1 MAQGLLPNV
10 SFVDPEFALADD
22 GTGAD
27 DHPKADIRRGER
39 FIADTYHALDDA
51 GYLDSTVLV
60 ITFDEWGGFYDHI
73 RPPQVIDDTDPAT
86 VDHTGNS
93 TTPTNGRLVP
103 DYTQLGFRVPAIVV
117 SSFAPARVA
126 SAGPF
131 EHTSSLKLIE
141 STFGLQ
147 PLTAR
152 DANAR
157 DLRQVVRHGLRSPIP
172 AGAIPTSSQVP
183 GPDSDAAAFCSA
195 ASVQSVSPPPVSKG
209 KHHAAAHATVQP
221 TDRPGLGMGALA
233 RPDTKTTAR

>member
-1 MAQGLLPNV
+1 V
-10 SFVDPEFALADD
+10 
-22 GTGAD
+22 T
-27 DHPKADIRRGER
+27 
-39 FIADTYHALDDA
+39 
-51 GYLDSTVLV
+51 
-60 ITFDEWGGFYDHI
+60 
-73 RPPQVIDDTDPAT
+73 DDTDPAT

-93 TTPTNGRLVP
+93 TTPTDGRLVP

-117 SSFAPARVA
+117 SNFARARVA

-131 EHTSSLKLIE
+131 EHTSSLKMIE

-152 DANAR
+152 DAHAM
-157 DLRQVVRHGLRSPIP
+157 DLRQVLRHGRRRPVP

-209 KHHAAAHATVQP
+209 KQHAAAHAAVQP
-221 TDRPGLGMGALA
+221 ADRPGLGMGALA
-233 RPDTKTTAR
+233 RQYTKNTAK